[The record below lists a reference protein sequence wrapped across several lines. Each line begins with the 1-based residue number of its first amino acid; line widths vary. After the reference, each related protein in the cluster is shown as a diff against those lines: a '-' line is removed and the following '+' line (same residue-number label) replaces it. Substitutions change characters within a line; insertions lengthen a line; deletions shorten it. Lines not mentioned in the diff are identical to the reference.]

1 MGRQR
6 RISSKVTEREKM
18 ISGMLYKTSDPELVR
33 LRDLARNAS
42 IRYNQTTEDQ
52 KDERRRILKE
62 LLGSIGEGSEIYPNV
77 HFDYGC
83 NTYIGDNCFINFNCV
98 FLDCAEI
105 RIGNNVFIGPNVLL
119 LTPIHPLLA
128 RERNIRVDEDGTRYM
143 IEKAA
148 PITIEDNVWLGG
160 GVTITPGVTIGHDS
174 VIGAGSVVTKD
185 IPSGVVAAGVPC
197 RVIREI
203 TEEDS
208 LFKAFE

>member
-1 MGRQR
+1 M
-6 RISSKVTEREKM
+6 TEREKM
-18 ISGMLYKTSDPELVR
+18 ISGKLYKTSDPELVR
-33 LRDLARNAS
+33 LRNFARNAS
-42 IRYNQTTEDQ
+42 IKYNQTTEDQ
-52 KDERRRILKE
+52 KEERQKILKE
-62 LLGSIGEGSEIYPNV
+62 LLGHIGEGSEIYPYV
-77 HFDYGC
+77 QFDYGC

-105 RIGNNVFIGPNVLL
+105 RIGNNVFIGPNVSL

-128 RERNIRVDEDGTRYM
+128 KERNIRIDEDGTRYM
-143 IEKAA
+143 IESAA

-185 IPSGVVAAGVPC
+185 IPPGVVAVGVPC
-197 RVIREI
+197 RVIRQI

-208 LFKAFE
+208 VFGKE